1 MLTFGKV
8 LRSALVAGAVG
19 LLPLSTAVADTTLE
33 STANSC
39 TGGSLNICLGFSLIQ
54 IGTASSQNY
63 SLELTLNSI
72 NGGSPPAGIGFSAF
86 GLFATSG
93 SGTFTGVDPCAS
105 GSCSGWDFTGCN
117 DLNPQS
123 TVICDNKN
131 GAKSTDVKFTFT
143 YTGAPGDISG
153 GDVAAHIQGLSTAAG
168 ASCSVKTA
176 TNAQGGEGGTTTFYA
191 NDTPGC
197 GAGTTTTTPEPASLF
212 LVGTGLIGLGGFGA
226 TRRRRQRE

>member
-8 LRSALVAGAVG
+8 LRSALVAGTVG

-54 IGTASSQNY
+54 IGTSSSQNY
-63 SLELTLNSI
+63 SLELILNSI
-72 NGGSPPAGIGFSAF
+72 NGGAPPAGIGFSTF
-86 GLFATSG
+86 GLFNTTG
-93 SGTFTGVDPCAS
+93 SGTFVGVNPCDF
-105 GSCSGWDFTGCN
+105 GCVSGWDFTGCT
-117 DLNPQS
+117 DLNPQ
-123 TVICDNKN
+123 TTAICDNRN
-131 GAKSTDVKFTFT
+131 GAKATDIRFTFT
-143 YTGAPGDISG
+143 YSGPSSDIAGA
-153 GDVAAHIQGLSTAAG
+153 DVAAHIQGLSTAAG

-176 TNAQGGEGGTTTFYA
+176 TDAQGGGGGTTTFYA

-197 GAGTTTTTPEPASLF
+197 GATTSTPEPASLF

-226 TRRRRQRE
+226 ARRRRQRG

>member
-1 MLTFGKV
+1 MLTLGRV
-8 LRSALVAGAVG
+8 VRSALVAGAVG
-19 LLPLSTAVADTTLE
+19 ILPLSTAVADTTLE
-33 STANSC
+33 SANSC
-39 TGGSLNICLGFSLIQ
+39 TGGSLNICLGFNLIQ
-54 IGTASSQNY
+54 IGSSSSQSY
-63 SLELTLNSI
+63 SLELILNSI
-72 NGGSPPAGIGFSAF
+72 NGGAPPSGVGFSAF

-176 TNAQGGEGGTTTFYA
+176 TDAQGGTTTFYA

-197 GAGTTTTTPEPASLF
+197 GAATTSTPEPASLF

-226 TRRRRQRE
+226 ARRRRQRE